1 LSLLSARAEVRLS
14 AWFVMCR
21 VVRIDCSFSNLVSL
35 RDLLTCDDATC
46 LTRCHRVFVS
56 NSCHFVGRPLPIP
69 LATYAIGEGRR
80 QPVRKVPSRD
90 GYPRGS
96 SRVVERWREM
106 RARQHSASGIT
117 DRVSIIHDR
126 VCSFG
131 YQVAPQYISVWRRHR
146 SFVKGIGELRL

>member
-1 LSLLSARAEVRLS
+1 MLGKSERRRIHGLILATLLHSGGPLLMVFLAERPTPTT
-14 AWFVMCR
+14 R
-21 VVRIDCSFSNLVSL
+21 QVSSGGPPPQVL
-35 RDLLTCDDATC
+35 RDP
-46 LTRCHRVFVS
+46 
-56 NSCHFVGRPLPIP
+56 GQP
-69 LATYAIGEGRR
+69 RR

-131 YQVAPQYISVWRRHR
+131 NQVVPQYISVWRGHR